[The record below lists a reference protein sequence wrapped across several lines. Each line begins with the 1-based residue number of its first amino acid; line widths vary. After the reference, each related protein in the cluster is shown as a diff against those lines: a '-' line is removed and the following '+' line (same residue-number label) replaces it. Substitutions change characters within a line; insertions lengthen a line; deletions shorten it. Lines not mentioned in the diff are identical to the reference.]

1 MQRTTRRPTTRVQ
14 SKVRSLANLAAASA
28 TCQPAAAARRS
39 QARRGAHPP
48 RSGGRRGSEETRTA
62 GDEDSTSAVLATAKF
77 TRARFVATRTARCVA
92 MTNASAASRCGAV
105 IDRHV
110 PKTGGTTVRT
120 FLRHNAN
127 LGSCHYA
134 GYDVSSTWKSRVGFN
149 HVGFREIARD
159 LAMGGRLWCVE
170 AHVVADTFWQDLGV
184 LRSTLSQ
191 APRTPPCT
199 IVTLVRVREP
209 YSWYKSC
216 APGSHR
222 TEPRAHALARCPQ
235 RSPLLVSLRPRPG
248 RLLVGGTRAAA
259 RRHAERDMGRQLHGL
274 AAVQPAESAL
284 ARRRPAERRHQA
296 RRRIVAKAAPS
307 RPAQARTLA
316 SDP

>member
-1 MQRTTRRPTTRVQ
+1 M
-14 SKVRSLANLAAASA
+14 
-28 TCQPAAAARRS
+28 
-39 QARRGAHPP
+39 
-48 RSGGRRGSEETRTA
+48 
-62 GDEDSTSAVLATAKF
+62 
-77 TRARFVATRTARCVA
+77 
-92 MTNASAASRCGAV
+92 MNASAASRCGAV

-222 TEPRAHALARCPQ
+222 TEPRAHALARCPH
-235 RSPLLVSLRPRPG
+235 RSPLLGSLRPRPG

-259 RRHAERDMGRQLHGL
+259 RQHAQRDMGRQLHGL